1 MFSNGAG
8 GVTRPSTRTTTEST
22 GRVNRFLWT
31 RGLSK
36 LRTRET
42 HSSSSI
48 SRHDQSRVYSFSVD
62 NVEGSSRRTLYVE
75 GLVNA
80 RDLGGLRRLDGTT
93 TPRGVFYRSENVD
106 GITPA
111 GWEQVYQTGIRTIVD
126 LRDAS
131 ERASDR
137 NERPTW
143 IRTLTVELNGF
154 ADDEFWR
161 DYLPNG
167 LARTALYFLPHL
179 EAMPNRAVSAL
190 SAIVSAPPGGV
201 LFHCLRGRDRTG
213 MISLLLLSA
222 VNTDPEEIVDDYLET
237 VRRGDLRAAWSYEN
251 NEEAALEAFCQSLG
265 TSTEN
270 AFRTALAAL
279 DLRGVLSAAD
289 VSPEVEEALMSWRG
303 SIQLHY

>member
-1 MFSNGAG
+1 MN
-8 GVTRPSTRTTTEST
+8 
-22 GRVNRFLWT
+22 
-31 RGLSK
+31 
-36 LRTRET
+36 
-42 HSSSSI
+42 
-48 SRHDQSRVYSFSVD
+48 
-62 NVEGSSRRTLYVE
+62 NVEGSSQRTLYVD

-93 TPRGVFYRSENVD
+93 TPRAVFYRSENVD
-106 GITPA
+106 GITLA
-111 GWEQVYQTGIRTIVD
+111 GWEQIYRAGIRTIVD
-126 LRDAS
+126 LRDPN

-137 NERPTW
+137 NERPSW
-143 IRTLTVELNGF
+143 IHTVTVELNGF
-154 ADDEFWR
+154 DDEFWR

-201 LFHCLRGRDRTG
+201 LFHCVRGRDRTG
-213 MISLLLLSA
+213 MISLLLLLA

-251 NEEAALEAFCQSLG
+251 NEEAAIEAFCQSLG

-270 AFRTALAAL
+270 AFRAAL
-279 DLRGVLSAAD
+279 EAIDLRRVLSEAD
-289 VSPEVEEALMSWRG
+289 VGPVVQEALMSWRG
-303 SIQLHY
+303 SVQPHY